1 MSSYSRMRRV
11 NSIVLHVLAEAVERL
26 KDPRLEMVSITGVD
40 TAPNLRRAT
49 VFFSTLD
56 LDRADETK
64 AALESAA
71 PRLRKLLGDEVRMK
85 YTPALEFELD
95 QGVAGV
101 VQKGGTGG
109 VLHAHGVNDV
119 VGASREGRH
128 VV

>member
-11 NSIVLHVLAEAVERL
+11 NSIVLHVLAEEVERL

-56 LDRADETK
+56 LGRADETK

-95 QGVAGV
+95 QGVAGGAKIDQILASIARE
-101 VQKGGTGG
+101 QK
-109 VLHAHGVNDV
+109 D
-119 VGASREGRH
+119 EEE
-128 VV
+128 

>member
-11 NSIVLHVLAEAVERL
+11 NSIVLHVLAEEVERL
-26 KDPRLEMVSITGVD
+26 KDPRLEMVSITGVE

-64 AALESAA
+64 AGLEAAA
-71 PRLRKLLGDEVRMK
+71 PRLRKILGDEVRMK

-95 QGVAGV
+95 RGVAGGARID
-101 VQKGGTGG
+101 QILASIADSGT
-109 VLHAHGVNDV
+109 D
-119 VGASREGRH
+119 EEE
-128 VV
+128 

>member
-1 MSSYSRMRRV
+1 MRRV
-11 NSIVLHVLAEAVERL
+11 NSIVLHVLAEEVERL

-40 TAPNLRRAT
+40 TAPNLRKAT

-95 QGVAGV
+95 QGVAG
-101 VQKGGTGG
+101 
-109 VLHAHGVNDV
+109 
-119 VGASREGRH
+119 GARIDQILASLATSRKDEELWASAVSKICFRAR
-128 VV
+128 